1 MANTNITWQELSAP
15 NLNGAAA
22 TMKDV
27 REAILGSIG
36 GFGDVAKG
44 YNNIVNSD
52 AATEFQRMVANSSL
66 DALRQNPQALQDQF
80 AGLSTD
86 ARKLVGADWLKTA
99 IAGKQQA
106 EAGSTLFDR
115 TVKDNADRD
124 ISVAATAKYFAAPD
138 TLPALMK
145 EYGHIP
151 AAVVALENASRVRTA
166 DNIKNGLTTAQ
177 TANYVASAGATNQQA
192 NESKARTEGIGIEND
207 NKVIENQAKSM
218 ELDTKIGGLANVSP
232 WNNKEE
238 VKKLEDYITSF
249 KDEETRKAV
258 ANAAGILKNHPEASK
273 LPPSEHVRLLAAHVG
288 EPFANNWLFKSD
300 GIDNKAFEQAIKDSI
315 NNPAFI
321 AAESQAIQA
330 QLRANQEEYTRTVKK
345 IEGDKR
351 LTADQKRQALA
362 ALEMKYSGANREL
375 NDRDVEIKKTAA
387 PVVDIAPESPKPILV
402 PIPTNVNKV
411 RPSPNA
417 AAESGFKDSM
427 APVFNRNIA
436 APRGNNLLEAFRVQ
450 Y

>member
-321 AAESQAIQA
+321 AAESQAI
-330 QLRANQEEYTRTVKK
+330 
-345 IEGDKR
+345 
-351 LTADQKRQALA
+351 
-362 ALEMKYSGANREL
+362 
-375 NDRDVEIKKTAA
+375 
-387 PVVDIAPESPKPILV
+387 
-402 PIPTNVNKV
+402 
-411 RPSPNA
+411 
-417 AAESGFKDSM
+417 
-427 APVFNRNIA
+427 
-436 APRGNNLLEAFRVQ
+436 
-450 Y
+450 